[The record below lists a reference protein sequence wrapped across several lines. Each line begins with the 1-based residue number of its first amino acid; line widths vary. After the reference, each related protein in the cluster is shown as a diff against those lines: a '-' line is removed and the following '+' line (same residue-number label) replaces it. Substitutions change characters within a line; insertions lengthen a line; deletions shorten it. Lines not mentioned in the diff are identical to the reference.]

1 MSPVSSRSAV
11 LRVTRLR
18 ERPNVLVSS
27 MGPQVDL
34 GPQVDRE
41 DLETGYQTGYRL
53 LNQADRLGRLS
64 GRSTATV
71 T

>member
-1 MSPVSSRSAV
+1 
-11 LRVTRLR
+11 
-18 ERPNVLVSS
+18 

-53 LNQADRLGRLS
+53 LNQAYRLGRLS
-64 GRSTATV
+64 GHSTATV